1 MAIGRFQV
9 FYSDGTAARRPFR
22 LHIVHTVRVIPS
34 ANRKPLFD
42 REGPVHGNPDDSI
55 WKNEKRLVGVPGFE
69 PEPRAPKA
77 RMPALT
83 PYPAM
88 VGSAALESASQPF
101 QSCATPSQLTPQ
113 TLTHDPL
120 LQDEEGTRGYGVFL
134 FLRSNRSLH
143 HSSNDGEDAIR
154 TSFKDSRPVIEH
166 PALTR

>member
-1 MAIGRFQV
+1 MGKLGNKAPALEGRHYKTLIPRSERPGLLPGAASGTIEKAINK
-9 FYSDGTAARRPFR
+9 A
-22 LHIVHTVRVIPS
+22 L
-34 ANRKPLFD
+34 LFLKITL
-42 REGPVHGNPDDSI
+42 N
-55 WKNEKRLVGVPGFE
+55 LVGAPGFE

-101 QSCATPSQLTPQ
+101 QGCATPSQLTPQ

-143 HSSNDGEDAIR
+143 HSSNDGEDSIR